1 MLFRSVRR
9 PAHVTRFA
17 AIAALAA
24 FTRPAIAHAWEARF
38 PGGQYEHRV
47 AGGQD
52 YHLLKV
58 DLCAAGIHLRGTR
71 PAEKGQTVSHFGA
84 NVGAAA
90 AINGD
95 FFNGSFGTD
104 GPAMGDG
111 QRWGGDDHGYVAPV
125 AFGANAVD
133 LPHHANQGGPP
144 AWAEIGRAHV

>member
-1 MLFRSVRR
+1 MPSDATGASRPAPGPVRIPTEMLLRR
-9 PAHVTRFA
+9 PTRGLWFA
-17 AIAALAA
+17 ATLTALAA
-24 FTRPAIAHAWEARF
+24 LTSPGVAHAWEARF

-95 FFNGSFGTD
+95 FFDHDFGLNV
-104 GPAMGDG
+104 GDG
-111 QRWGGDDHGYVAPV
+111 RPWPYPDTDHS
-125 AFGANAVD
+125 
-133 LPHHANQGGPP
+133 
-144 AWAEIGRAHV
+144 EIGRAHV